1 MIKNEITLSPEFKK
15 QATKSVLSIILF
27 VTVYAILFILSIAL
41 TVACVMAGIG
51 LITSAPRL
59 ITIALGLGLASLG
72 FLVFVFLIKFIF
84 KSHKIDRSHLIEI
97 KHEDEPELFEMI
109 NDIVNQVGS
118 KFPKRVYLSNE
129 VNASVFYDSS
139 FWSMFFPTK
148 KNLLIGVGLVNM
160 MTKDELKAILS
171 HEFGHFSQRT
181 MKVGSYVYNVN
192 QVIFNMLYDN
202 DSYDNLMQKW
212 AEVSGYFSIFVF
224 FASLI
229 VRAIQWV
236 LQMMY
241 SVVNKSYMGL
251 SREMEFHADEIASHV
266 TGFRPLKTSLLRS
279 EIANF
284 SFNNVL
290 SFYDLKVKENIK
302 SENIYCEQRYV
313 ANFLS
318 EKIGIPILNGLPN
331 VTLEYV
337 NKLNKSKL
345 VIEDQWS
352 SHPTNEERIINLEK
366 GNVLRDGNSEKLA
379 REIFRKPDALEQ
391 KMTDVIFSNVQYE
404 KEPSIITLEAF
415 VEFYEKEY
423 LDNIFATEYKG
434 YYDNHNPAFF
444 DLNNVISVDDDLTLD
459 ALYSEASILINEQIQ
474 ALKSDKETLELI
486 KNRTIKIKTFDYD
499 GIKYK
504 AKKAKDIINE
514 IDQELEPLERQSK
527 DHDMNIYSYFA
538 RKTDNDKLKKMYNK
552 LFNFDE
558 ELEQRM
564 QVYTELSEKAE
575 FINFRL
581 SIEEIQSKILLLE
594 AEEIRFKR
602 SLNEIIND
610 PKFESEISPEMKES
624 FELYQKQKLKYF
636 NLQTY
641 NEDNLQILF
650 IAMNNYVELISRGYF
665 VAKRE
670 LLDYQLELLN

>member
-1 MIKNEITLSPEFKK
+1 MIKNEIVLSPEFKK

-27 VTVYAILFILSIAL
+27 VTVYTILFVLSIAL
-41 TVACVMAGIG
+41 TVICVMAGIG
-51 LITSAPRL
+51 LITSAPGL
-59 ITIALGLGLASLG
+59 ITIALGIGLASLG

-84 KSHKIDRSHLIEI
+84 KSHKIDRSYLIEI
-97 KHEDEPELFEMI
+97 KEEDEPELFEMI
-109 NDIVNQVGS
+109 KDIVDKVGS

-160 MTKDELKAILS
+160 MTEDELKAILS

-224 FASLI
+224 LASLI
-229 VRAIQWV
+229 VRIIQWV

-266 TGFRPLKTSLLRS
+266 TGFKPLKTSLLRS

-284 SFNNVL
+284 SFNHVL
-290 SFYDLKVKENIK
+290 SFYDSKVNENIK

-331 VTLEYV
+331 VTLEYMD
-337 NKLNKSKL
+337 KLNKSKL
-345 VIEDQWS
+345 VIKDQWS

-379 REIFRKPDALEQ
+379 RGIFREPDALEQ
-391 KMTDVIFSNVQYE
+391 KMTDIVFSAVQYE
-404 KEPSIITLEAF
+404 KEPSAITLEAF
-415 VEFYEKEY
+415 IESYEKEY

-434 YYDNHNPAFF
+434 YYDNHNPASF
-444 DLNNVISVDDDLTLD
+444 DLNNVIPVEDDLTLD
-459 ALYSEASILINEQIQ
+459 ALYSEASISINEQIQ

-486 KNRTIKIKTFDYD
+486 KNKTIKIKTFDYD

-514 IDQELEPLERQSK
+514 IDQELVPLEKQSK
-527 DHDMNIYSYFA
+527 DHDMFIYSYFVG
-538 RKTDNDKLKKMYNK
+538 KTGNDKLKKMYSN
-552 LFNFDE
+552 LFSFDQE
-558 ELEQRM
+558 FEQRM
-564 QVYTELSEKAE
+564 QAYIELSEKTE

-602 SLNEIIND
+602 NLNEIIND

-650 IAMNNYVELISRGYF
+650 LAMNNYVQLISRGYF
-665 VAKRE
+665 VTKRE